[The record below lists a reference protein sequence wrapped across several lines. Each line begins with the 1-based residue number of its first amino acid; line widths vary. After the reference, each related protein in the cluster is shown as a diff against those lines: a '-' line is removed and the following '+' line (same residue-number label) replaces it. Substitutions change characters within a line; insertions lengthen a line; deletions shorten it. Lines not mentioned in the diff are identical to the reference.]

1 VWDASLALRARA
13 TFDQTCTGDPES
25 GCHLVR
31 AGNTTL
37 TLDPTTA
44 DYDAYGLIDIPSSQM
59 PDVLRIAPFHPESS
73 YLYWK
78 VSGDPRVM
86 FDGGNE
92 TGTMPLADP
101 NDPMSGVVDP
111 CVVALIGPWIE
122 AGAP

>member
-1 VWDASLALRARA
+1 V
-13 TFDQTCTGDPES
+13 
-25 GCHLVR
+25 H

-59 PDVLRIAPFHPESS
+59 PDVLRVSPFHPESS

-78 VSGDPRVM
+78 VTGDPRVM

-92 TGTMPLADP
+92 TGAMPLADP
-101 NDPMSGVVDP
+101 DDPTSGVVDP
-111 CVVALIGPWIE
+111 CVAALIGPWIE